1 MKHALALVLLGS
13 LLSGCSTMSS
23 WFGGVLGG
31 DDNTEPPT
39 PLTEIEPSVQF
50 NKLWNADIGVGYDKQ
65 TINLQPVIAGSRLF
79 AADRKGR
86 VVALDADSGKRLW
99 STATDTAIA
108 AGPGV
113 GEGMVVVG
121 SSDADVIALDAESG
135 AVRWKVEVSSEVLSV
150 PRIDLDKVI
159 VQTAD
164 GSIAAL
170 DGADGRQLWIYDRS
184 VPVLTLRGTSTPAV
198 QRGLVIAGFSNGK
211 LAALSAEKGFV
222 VWEKGIAIP
231 QGRSELERIVDI
243 DGNPVIAG
251 GAVFVTT
258 YQGRIAM
265 LELQSG
271 NVGWE
276 REMSSSAG
284 LGVDF
289 SQVYVTDDKSNVWA
303 LSRTTGASVWK
314 LESLAWRNLTAP
326 QPIGD
331 YVAVGDSLGYVHLL
345 SRRDGHIVARI
356 EVDSAGIRARP
367 LAVDDTLYVYGNSG
381 KLVAYTLE
389 EK

>member
-1 MKHALALVLLGS
+1 MRQVLLLFLLGS

-23 WFGGVLGG
+23 WFDSILGG
-31 DDNTEPPT
+31 DDNAEPPT
-39 PLTEIEPSVQF
+39 PLTDIEASAQFDKRWSV
-50 NKLWNADIGVGYDKQ
+50 DIGVGYDEQ
-65 TINLQPVIAGSRLF
+65 FINLQPAVAGDRLYV
-79 AADRKGR
+79 ADRKGR
-86 VVALDADSGKRLW
+86 VVALDAASGKRLW
-99 STATDTAIA
+99 STDMDTALA

-121 SSDADVIALDAESG
+121 SSDAEVIALDAGDG
-135 AVRWKVEVSSEVLSV
+135 AVRWRVDVSSEVLSV

-170 DGADGRQLWIYDRS
+170 DGADGSQLWINDRT

-198 QRGLVIAGFSNGK
+198 SLGLVVAGFSNGK
-211 LAALSAEKGFV
+211 LVAFSADRGFP
-222 VWEKGIAIP
+222 VWEKSIAVP

-243 DGNPVIAG
+243 DGDPVIVG

-265 LELQSG
+265 LELRSG

-276 REMSSSAG
+276 RDMSSSAG

-289 SQVYVTDDKSNVWA
+289 SQVYITDDKSQVWA
-303 LSRTTGASVWK
+303 LSRNTGASAWK
-314 LESLAWRNLTAP
+314 NDSLAWRGLTAP
-326 QPIGD
+326 QPFGD
-331 YVAVGDSLGYVHLL
+331 YVVVADSQGYVHLL
-345 SRRDGHIVARI
+345 SRYDGHIAARI
-356 EVDSAGIRARP
+356 EADGAGIRARP
-367 LAVDDTLYVYGNSG
+367 LAIKDTLYVFGNSG
-381 KLVAYTLE
+381 KLIAYTL
-389 EK
+389 KDK